1 MSIPKLKNKKNGYRG
16 YIFSREINGN
26 FIPQRVQN
34 LVIKDFAERKNI
46 FYKLSQTE
54 YIMKN
59 SYFMLNA
66 LLGNLK
72 SIDGI
77 IFYSLEMLPEKSSI
91 RNNILKKLILNKKII
106 YFALEEIELKTIKK
120 LNEVEKLISINKI
133 AMKKNSIKKIY
144 SKV

>member
-1 MSIPKLKNKKNGYRG
+1 
-16 YIFSREINGN
+16 
-26 FIPQRVQN
+26 
-34 LVIKDFAERKNI
+34 
-46 FYKLSQTE
+46 
-54 YIMKN
+54 MKN

-120 LNEVEKLISINKI
+120 LNEVEKLISIKKI
-133 AMKKNSIKKIY
+133 AMKKNFIKKIY